1 MLLNYL
7 WAFFILGSI
16 AAGFWQFLWLGDSS
30 VFQSLIQAIF
40 DMAKLAAEIA
50 IGLIGIL
57 SLWLG
62 FFRIAEEGGLIKVLS
77 RGLAPFF
84 HALMPAVP
92 KDHPAMG
99 SMTMNLGANMLGLD
113 NAATPLGL
121 KAMQDLQL
129 LNQGSNVASNAQILF
144 LVLNTSSVT
153 LLPVT
158 IFMYRA
164 QLGAS
169 DPASVFLPILLAT
182 CCSTLVGLLAVAWI
196 QRLPLYRPV
205 VLAYLG
211 GFGVLLSALVVTVS
225 SLDQERL
232 VAFSSGLANGTLL
245 LVIALFIGVGLKRG
259 VQVYEVFVEG
269 AKEGFTMSIRL
280 IPYLVAMLVAIGMLR
295 ASGLLDLLIN
305 LIKGLLSPMTDN
317 LAFVDALPVA
327 FMKPFSG
334 SGSRALMLENMEHF
348 GVDSFQ
354 GLLSTVMQGS
364 TETTFY
370 VLAVYFGSVGITRV
384 RHAVF
389 CGLIADLA
397 GILAAIFICHTFFSV

>member
-1 MLLNYL
+1 MLNYL

-16 AAGFWQFLWLGDSS
+16 AAGFWQFLWLHDAT
-30 VFQSLIQAIF
+30 VFQNLIQATF
-40 DMAKLAAEIA
+40 DMAKLSAEIA
-50 IGLIGIL
+50 IGLIGVL

-62 FFRIAEEGGLIKVLS
+62 FFKIAEAAGLIKVLS

-84 HALMPAVP
+84 HALMPGVP

-121 KAMQDLQL
+121 KAMQDLQQ
-129 LNQGSNVASNAQILF
+129 LNQGSSAASNAQILF

-164 QLGAS
+164 QLGAQ
-169 DPASVFLPILLAT
+169 DPAAVFLPILFAT
-182 CCSTLVGLLAVAWI
+182 CCSTLVGLLVVAWI
-196 QRLPLYRPV
+196 QRLPVYKPV
-205 VLAYLG
+205 VLGYLA
-211 GFGVLLSALVVTVS
+211 GFVALVAGLGLYVS
-225 SLDQERL
+225 NLDQESL
-232 VAFSSGLANGTLL
+232 VAFSSALANGVLL
-245 LVIALFIGVGLKRG
+245 LVIGLFVGVGLKRG
-259 VQVYEVFVEG
+259 VKVYEVFVEG
-269 AKEGFTMSIRL
+269 AKEGFTMSIKL

-295 ASGLLDLLIN
+295 ASGLLDALIGVIKWLLAPVV
-305 LIKGLLSPMTDN
+305 SD
-317 LAFVDALPVA
+317 LAFIDALPVA

-348 GVDSFQ
+348 GADSFQ
-354 GLLSTVMQGS
+354 GLLSAVMQGS

-370 VLAVYFGSVGITRV
+370 VLAVYFGSVGVTRI

-389 CGLIADLA
+389 CGLMADLA
-397 GILAAIFICHTFFSV
+397 GIIAAILICYAFFS

>member
-1 MLLNYL
+1 MLNYL

-16 AAGFWQFLWLGDSS
+16 AAGFWQFLWLDDAT
-30 VFQSLIQAIF
+30 VFQNLIQATF
-40 DMAKLAAEIA
+40 DMAKLSAEIA

-62 FFRIAEEGGLIKVLS
+62 FFKIAEAAGLIKVLS

-84 HALMPAVP
+84 HALMPGVP

-121 KAMQDLQL
+121 KAMQDLQQ
-129 LNQGSNVASNAQILF
+129 LNQGSSAASNAQILF

-164 QLGAS
+164 QLGAQ
-169 DPASVFLPILLAT
+169 DPAAVFLPILFAT
-182 CCSTLVGLLAVAWI
+182 CCSTLVGLLVVAWI
-196 QRLPLYRPV
+196 QRLPVYKPV
-205 VLAYLG
+205 VLGYLA
-211 GFGVLLSALVVTVS
+211 GFVALVAGLGLYVS
-225 SLDQERL
+225 NLDQESL
-232 VAFSSGLANGTLL
+232 IAFSSALANGVLL
-245 LVIALFIGVGLKRG
+245 LVIGLFVGVGLKRG

-269 AKEGFTMSIRL
+269 AKEGFNMSIKL

-295 ASGLLDLLIN
+295 ASGLLDALIGVIKWLLAPVV
-305 LIKGLLSPMTDN
+305 SD
-317 LAFVDALPVA
+317 LAFIDALPVA

-348 GVDSFQ
+348 GADSFQ
-354 GLLSTVMQGS
+354 GLLSAVMQGS

-370 VLAVYFGSVGITRV
+370 VLAVYFGSVGVTRI

-389 CGLIADLA
+389 CGLVADLA
-397 GILAAIFICHTFFSV
+397 GIIAAILICYAFFS

>member
-1 MLLNYL
+1 MLNYL
-7 WAFFILGSI
+7 WAFFILSAI
-16 AAGFWQFLWLGDSS
+16 AAGFWQWLWLDNTEI
-30 VFQSLIQAIF
+30 FHQLIQSTF
-40 DMAKLAAEIA
+40 DMAKLSAEIA
-50 IGLIGIL
+50 LGLIGVL
-57 SLWLG
+57 ALWLG
-62 FFRIAEEGGLIKVLS
+62 FFRIAEEAGLIRWLS

-84 HALMPAVP
+84 HALMPGVP
-92 KDHPAMG
+92 RDHPAMG

-121 KAMQDLQL
+121 KAMQDLQS
-129 LNQGSNVASNAQILF
+129 LNQGSTAASNAQILF

-169 DPASVFLPILLAT
+169 DPASVFLPILFAT
-182 CCSTLVGLLAVAWI
+182 FCSTLVGLLVVAWV
-196 QRLPLYRPV
+196 QKLPVYRPV
-205 VLAYLG
+205 VLAYLM
-211 GFGVLLSALVVTVS
+211 GFVGLIAALASYAGSLEQQALV
-225 SLDQERL
+225 D
-232 VAFSSGLANGTLL
+232 FSSALANGTLL
-245 LVIALFIGVGLKRG
+245 LVIALFVGAGLKRG
-259 VQVYEVFVEG
+259 VGVYEVFVEG
-269 AKEGFTMSIRL
+269 AREGFTMSVRL

-295 ASGLLDLLIN
+295 ASGLLDALIS
-305 LIKGLLSPMTDN
+305 LIKWTLDPWLNN

-354 GLLSTVMQGS
+354 GLLSAVMQGS

-370 VLAVYFGSVGITRV
+370 VLAVYFGSVGVTRV

-389 CGLIADLA
+389 CGLMADIA
-397 GILAAIFICHTFFSV
+397 GIIAAIVICQMFFA

>member
-1 MLLNYL
+1 MLNYL
-7 WAFFILGSI
+7 WALFILGSI
-16 AAGFWQFLWLGDSS
+16 VAGFWQFFTSGDSS
-30 VFQSLIQAIF
+30 VFQSLIQATF

-50 IGLIGIL
+50 IGLIGVL

-62 FFRIAEEGGLIKVLS
+62 FFRIAEEGGLIRVLS

-84 HALMPAVP
+84 HALMPGVP

-99 SMTMNLGANMLGLD
+99 SMTMNLGANVLGLD

-121 KAMQDLQL
+121 KAMQDLQD

-169 DPASVFLPILLAT
+169 DPAAVFLPILFAT
-182 CCSTLVGLLAVAWI
+182 CCSTLVGLMMVGWV

-205 VLAYLG
+205 VLAYLA
-211 GFGVLLSALVVTVS
+211 GFVALVSALALTVS
-225 SLDQERL
+225 GLDQEAL
-232 VAFSSGLANGTLL
+232 VSFSSGLANGVLL
-245 LVIALFIGVGLKRG
+245 LVIAMFVAVGLKRG
-259 VQVYEVFVEG
+259 VKVYEVFVEG

-295 ASGLLDLLIN
+295 ASGLLEALTGVLRW
-305 LIKGLLSPMTDN
+305 LLSPLLSDLT
-317 LAFVDALPVA
+317 FVDALPVA

-354 GLLSTVMQGS
+354 GLLSAIMQGS

-370 VLAVYFGSVGITRV
+370 VLAVYFGSVGVTRV

-389 CGLIADLA
+389 CGLMADLA
-397 GILAAIFICHTFFSV
+397 GILAAIVICYFFFAV